1 MARRPDRAHRNYLRK
16 FSSVIFPFTQYALG
30 KLKFSYRSSEVRKD
44 GMSFDEQEAGTG
56 FPTQLPSAISIGRAL
71 RQRRKKIGKT
81 MKEVAQDAGL
91 SEGFISQI
99 ERGLSTPSL
108 ISLYNVANTLGIS
121 VEAFLPQDS
130 QPAHSIVSR
139 ASERRGCSIDAE
151 QRVYQIL
158 QRGFP
163 DARLNSCITHM
174 PPGYASELTRHE
186 GEDFLYLIQGEM
198 LYEVGDR
205 DYLLKAGDTLH
216 FPSSLPH
223 RARNIGTVEARE
235 LWVGTTRIIPER

>member
-1 MARRPDRAHRNYLRK
+1 MN
-16 FSSVIFPFTQYALG
+16 FSNTKVCNDDGT
-30 KLKFSYRSSEVRKD
+30 VRKD
-44 GMSFDEQEAGTG
+44 GMNFDEREAPEAGAG
-56 FPTQLPSAISIGRAL
+56 SLAQPPSATSLGRAL
-71 RQRRKKIGKT
+71 RQRRKEIGKT
-81 MKEVAQDAGL
+81 MKEVAQEAGL

-121 VEAFLPQDS
+121 IEAFLPQNP
-130 QPAHSIVSR
+130 QPAHSMVSR
-139 ASERRGCSIDAE
+139 ASERQGCSIDAE
-151 QRVYQIL
+151 ERVYQIL

-174 PPGYASELTRHE
+174 PPGYVSELTRHE
-186 GEDFLYLIQGEM
+186 GEDFLYLIEGEM

-223 RARNIGTVEARE
+223 RARNVGTVEARE

>member
-1 MARRPDRAHRNYLRK
+1 MN
-16 FSSVIFPFTQYALG
+16 
-30 KLKFSYRSSEVRKD
+30 
-44 GMSFDEQEAGTG
+44 FDEREAQKAGAG
-56 FPTQLPSAISIGRAL
+56 SLAQPPSATSLGRAL
-71 RQRRKKIGKT
+71 RQRRKEIGKT
-81 MKEVAQDAGL
+81 MKEVAQEAGL

-121 VEAFLPQDS
+121 IEAFLPQNP
-130 QPAHSIVSR
+130 QPAHSMVSR
-139 ASERRGCSIDAE
+139 ASERQGCSIDAE
-151 QRVYQIL
+151 ERVYQIL

-174 PPGYASELTRHE
+174 PPGYVSELTRHE
-186 GEDFLYLIQGEM
+186 GEDFLYLIEGEM

-223 RARNIGTVEARE
+223 RARNVGTVEARE